1 MAAGVFIAFLRAINV
16 GGHFVKMEQ
25 LRALFEELGFT
36 EVETFINSGNVIF
49 KSRSADATAL
59 ERKIEKHLSEALGYS
74 IPVFLRT
81 PAELAGIAARRPFDP
96 AAIDRALSF
105 CVGFLKSP
113 PELTA
118 LSKLQTETEL
128 LHVEGRELY
137 WLSHTGQRDSKF
149 NNTVC
154 ERALKVKSTFRS
166 MTTVEKL
173 AAKYR

>member
-16 GGHFVKMEQ
+16 GGHFVKMER
-25 LRALFEELGFT
+25 LRALFEELGCSQ
-36 EVETFINSGNVIF
+36 VETFINSGNVIF
-49 KSRSADATAL
+49 KSRSADAAAL

-74 IPVFLRT
+74 VPAFLRT
-81 PAELAGIAARRPFDP
+81 PAELAEIAARRPFDP
-96 AAIDRALSF
+96 AAMETALGF
-105 CVGFLKSP
+105 CVGFLKTP
-113 PELTA
+113 PERNA
-118 LSKLQTETEL
+118 LAKFQTETEL

-149 NNTVC
+149 NNAVC
-154 ERALKVKSTFRS
+154 ERALKAKSTFRS